1 MLRVLATALAVL
13 LGGGAAAEGAIPL
26 LIPNTSVKYTVVAGD
41 TCASIAYSIRLRQG
55 AAVYMRR
62 GAAGLLCAADDVL
75 KAGEVLTLQS
85 NALQG
90 VIGGYPNG
98 MQPPPLA
105 SISRCYNQL
114 VVAGATDGGGGK
126 YAPTGAIDK
135 LLPEIRPWKSA
146 YPGTRQVLLQVN
158 NVIPAAGQADADWA
172 TAAYTSLVKIANE
185 HSCDGFFFSQA
196 ADPGKGLTAV
206 GALQA
211 LVTMIKLSPW
221 TFVGYVGG
229 SSTPT
234 MVKASKGVDSMG
246 FTGSYQDG
254 QFAHYP
260 APGFTQASSSYYCF
274 TRSNRYVGS
283 DIGLKK
289 WSFAPYGVTIDSIE
303 TEYYGKSCSSGRRL
317 LGRELGGERALG
329 SAACPGGGKCCATDY
344 VAGKWGL
351 TGSVC

>member
-1 MLRVLATALAVL
+1 MLLSTALAVL
-13 LGGGAAAEGAIPL
+13 LGGGLEGVVPKL
-26 LIPNTSVKYTVVAGD
+26 VPNSKVTYTVVAGD
-41 TCASIAYSIRLRQG
+41 TCASIAYSIRLKQG
-55 AAVYMRR
+55 AAVYIRR
-62 GAAGLLCAADDVL
+62 GPSGPLCGADDVL

-90 VIGGYPNG
+90 VIGSYLNG

-114 VVAGATDGGGGK
+114 VVAGAADGGGGA

-135 LLPEIRPWKSA
+135 LLPEIRPWKMA

-158 NVIPAAGQADADWA
+158 NVVPAKGQSDTDWA

-185 HSCDGFFFSQA
+185 HNCDGFFISQA
-196 ADPGKGLTAV
+196 ADPGQAISAT

-229 SSTPT
+229 STTPA
-234 MVKASKGVDSMG
+234 MAAANVGVDSMG
-246 FTGSYQDG
+246 FTGSFKDG
-254 QFAHYP
+254 RFVNYP
-260 APGFTQASSSYYCF
+260 APNFGPDTTSYYCY
-274 TRSNRYVGS
+274 TRSSAYEGNN
-283 DIGLKK
+283 IGLEV
-289 WSFAPYGVTIDSIE
+289 WSFPPYGVTIDSIE

-329 SAACPGGGKCCATDY
+329 SAACPNGGKCCATDF